1 MIKLELEKPERRM
14 PMKRLYRYC
23 LNTMVMLVAMLC
35 VATVSWSAIIIQD
48 VIPSDVTPSGFAVIW
63 QTSEYAVP
71 GISIFSDPDGTTEIT
86 SQLEITPLPLYSG
99 NPGIAGEYEQEAEL
113 ENLRLMAKS
122 NGLMKIR
129 VAGCLPQTTY
139 YYRIS
144 SAGAGGEVAVWPAGT
159 LPSVTTTRENS
170 FIADS
175 KQLLVT
181 VDDQGGAINPAG
193 WLVSGAEVPPVG
205 GEALFGVSSYVGDG
219 AAVNQA
225 YINLSNLFGAD
236 GLNWTL
242 SGTREIILEI
252 RRGWG
257 STTVYK
263 TISLDF
269 SNNFSVSSVIEIL
282 TEPDTDNDGIPD
294 PWEISNFGD
303 LTTVGLTTDF
313 DGDGLLD
320 IDEYSNNTDPK
331 DSDSD
336 GDGMPDGYE
345 VANSL
350 DPLDDG
356 SIDPNNGPDGDPDGD
371 AHTNIDEHLAGS
383 SSNDINSR
391 PVDINIALH
400 KGLNIFGYPVTE
412 STGLTSFELLTLA
425 GDNTEIEK
433 ILVYDKINNIYKEVF
448 YDGTGPAGDSIAI
461 GFGDGIM
468 VYSMVDKTISF
479 NPVIRPFNSY
489 IECAPVDLAAGLN
502 VTTFPCVPSG
512 YTSYTL
518 LADIRVAGG
527 DTSVSSLQRYNPGT
541 GEFDTAAYHNGQL
554 IGVDFPI
561 VAGEGYFIYMKQ
573 GLAGFSP

>member
-1 MIKLELEKPERRM
+1 
-14 PMKRLYRYC
+14 MKQLYSYFI
-23 LNTMVMLVAMLC
+23 NTIVILVALLC
-35 VATVSWSAIIIQD
+35 PVAISWSAIIIQD
-48 VIPSDVTPSGFAVIW
+48 VSPSDVTPSGFAIIW
-63 QTSEYAVP
+63 QTSEYTVP

-86 SQLEITPLPLYSG
+86 NRLEITPLPLYSG
-99 NPGIAGEYEQEAEL
+99 NPVIAGEYEREEDI
-113 ENLRLMAKS
+113 ENLRSMAKS

-129 VAGCLPQTTY
+129 VEGCLPETSY

-159 LPSVTTTRENS
+159 LPSVTTTKENS

-181 VDDQGGAINPAG
+181 VDDQGGAVNPTG
-193 WLVSGAEVPPVG
+193 WIVIAHSGDT
-205 GEALFGVSSYVGDG
+205 LFGVSSFVGDG
-219 AAVNQA
+219 AAANQS
-225 YINLSNLFGAD
+225 YINLSNLFGPD
-236 GLNWTL
+236 RLNWTPT
-242 SGTREIILEI
+242 GPKEITIET

-257 STTVYK
+257 TATVYK
-263 TISLDF
+263 TLSLDF
-269 SNNFSVSSVIEIL
+269 SNNFSVSSVYEIL
-282 TEPDTDNDGIPD
+282 TEPDTDSDGIPD
-294 PWEISNFGD
+294 PWEISIFGD
-303 LTTVGLTTDF
+303 LTTASDTTDF

-320 IDEYSNNTDPK
+320 TDEYRNGTDPK
-331 DSDSD
+331 NPDSD
-336 GDGMPDGYE
+336 GDGIPDGYE
-345 VANSL
+345 VANNL
-350 DPLDDG
+350 DPLDNG
-356 SIDPNNGPDGDPDGD
+356 TTDPNNGLEGDPDGD
-371 AHTNIDEHLAGS
+371 VHTNIDEYLAGS

-433 ILVYDKINNIYKEVF
+433 ILVYDKINNIYKEAF

-479 NPVIRPFNSY
+479 NPFIRPFNSY

-502 VTTFPCVPSG
+502 VTTFPCVSSG

>member
-1 MIKLELEKPERRM
+1 MGEMTGRQGF
-14 PMKRLYRYC
+14 PMKQLYSY
-23 LNTMVMLVAMLC
+23 LINTIIILVALLC
-35 VATVSWSAIIIQD
+35 PAAVSWSAVIIQD
-48 VIPSDVTPSGFAVIW
+48 VSPSDVTPSGFSVIW
-63 QTSEYAVP
+63 QTSESVVP
-71 GISIFSDPDGTTEIT
+71 GISIFSDPDGTAEIT
-86 SQLEITPLPLYSG
+86 SQLEITPMPLYSG
-99 NPGIAGEYEQEAEL
+99 NPAIAGEYEQEAEL
-113 ENLRLMAKS
+113 ENIRFMAMS

-129 VAGCLPQTTY
+129 VDGCLPLTTY

-144 SAGAGGEVAVWPAGT
+144 SEGAGGETAVWPSGA
-159 LPSVTTTRENS
+159 LASVTTTRENS

-181 VDDQGGAINPAG
+181 VDDQGGAINPVG

-219 AAVNQA
+219 ASANQA

-236 GLNWTL
+236 GLNLTPT
-242 SGTREIILEI
+242 GTREIILEI

-257 STTVYK
+257 GATVYK
-263 TISLDF
+263 TITLDF
-269 SNNFSVSSVIEIL
+269 SNNFSVSSVYEIL

-303 LTTVGLTTDF
+303 LTTAGLTTDF

-331 DSDSD
+331 DPDSD

-383 SSNDINSR
+383 SSNDINPR
-391 PVDINIALH
+391 PLKINIALL
-400 KGLNIFGYPVTE
+400 KGLTIYVFPDTVTP
-412 STGLTSFELLTLA
+412 GLTSFELLTLA

-468 VYSMVDKTISF
+468 IYSMVDKTISF

-527 DTSVSSLQRYNPGT
+527 GTSLRSLPRYKT
-541 GEFDTAAYHNGQL
+541 
-554 IGVDFPI
+554 
-561 VAGEGYFIYMKQ
+561 
-573 GLAGFSP
+573 

>member
-1 MIKLELEKPERRM
+1 M
-14 PMKRLYRYC
+14 PQGVRKMNRHLI
-23 LNTMVMLVAMLC
+23 NTIIILVALLC
-35 VATVSWSAIIIQD
+35 PAAMSWSAIIIQD
-48 VIPSDVTPSGFAVIW
+48 VSPSDVTPSGFSIIW

-86 SQLEITPLPLYSG
+86 NQFEITPMPLYSG
-99 NPGIAGEYEQEAEL
+99 NPAITGEYEQGAEL
-113 ENLRLMAKS
+113 ENIRSLAKS

-129 VAGCLPQTTY
+129 VEGCLPQTTY

-159 LPSVTTTRENS
+159 LPSVTTTKENS
-170 FIADS
+170 FISDS

-181 VDDQGGAINPAG
+181 VDDQGGAITPAG
-193 WLVSGAEVPPVG
+193 WLVRGAEVPPVG

-236 GLNWTL
+236 GLNLTPT
-242 SGTREIILEI
+242 GTREIILEI

-257 STTVYK
+257 GATVYK
-263 TISLDF
+263 TITLDF

-303 LTTVGLTTDF
+303 LTTAGLTTDF

-336 GDGMPDGYE
+336 DDGMPDGYE

-489 IECAPVDLAAGLN
+489 IECAPVDLVAGLN

-554 IGVDFPI
+554 IGVDFTI